1 MVALGE
7 TSLFYVIADLDVSAS
22 LAWGM
27 YGINLVN
34 FSQTQFFI
42 MIRTLGRSAMSVVF
56 ELGEITLFSW
66 GALRGFF
73 MQPSKLAK
81 LTLGIHEVGV
91 RCLPIIATVGLFT
104 GLVMGL
110 QLYYTLVKFGAE
122 SALGTAV
129 ALSLI
134 RELGPVLTALMVVGQ
149 AGSAMASELGI
160 QRNDEQIDALQT
172 MSIDPLGFLVGPR
185 LLATL
190 ICFPILTAIF
200 DLIGI
205 FGGYLTGSVL
215 LNVDSGVYWN
225 RVFESV
231 TWADVQGGYI
241 KALVFGLLTI
251 SICAYRGYNTH
262 RKASFPGV
270 RGVSESATRAVV
282 WSSVA
287 VLAADYLITS
297 FLL

>member
-1 MVALGE
+1 MV
-7 TSLFYVIADLDVSAS
+7 SL
-22 LAWGM
+22 
-27 YGINLVN
+27 
-34 FSQTQFFI
+34 
-42 MIRTLGRSAMSVVF
+42 LGRTVLTVVH
-56 ELGEITLFSW
+56 ELGEISLFGS
-66 GALRGFF
+66 GSIVAFFRMRGRF
-73 MQPSKLAK
+73 SKLVIA
-81 LTLGIHEVGV
+81 IQEIGV
-91 RCLPIIATVGLFT
+91 RCFPIVATVGLFT

-110 QLYYTLVKFGAE
+110 QLYYTLVKFGAQ

-172 MSIDPLGFLVGPR
+172 MSIDPRGFLVGPR
-185 LLATL
+185 LVAGL
-190 ICFPILTAIF
+190 ICFPMLVAIF
-200 DLIGI
+200 DLVGI

-215 LNVDSGVYWN
+215 LNVDAGVYWN

-231 TWADVQGGYI
+231 GWADVQGGFI
-241 KALVFGLLTI
+241 KALIFGLLTMT
-251 SICAYRGYNTH
+251 ICAYRGYNTH

-282 WSSVA
+282 WSSVS
-287 VLAADYLITS
+287 VLAADYVITS

>member
-1 MVALGE
+1 
-7 TSLFYVIADLDVSAS
+7 
-22 LAWGM
+22 
-27 YGINLVN
+27 
-34 FSQTQFFI
+34 
-42 MIRTLGRSAMSVVF
+42 MISTLGRTFLTIVY
-56 ELGEITLFSW
+56 ELGEISVFGG
-66 GALRGFF
+66 GALCRFF
-73 MQPSKLAK
+73 GLKHRWMKLVYS
-81 LTLGIHEVGV
+81 IHEIGV
-91 RCLPIIATVGLFT
+91 RCFPIVAIVGLFT

-149 AGSAMASELGI
+149 AGSALASELGI

-172 MSIDPLGFLVGPR
+172 MSIDPLGYLVGPR
-185 LLATL
+185 LLAAL
-190 ICFPILTAIF
+190 VCFPMLTAVF
-200 DLIGI
+200 NLIGI
-205 FGGYLTGSVL
+205 FGGYVTGCL
-215 LNVDSGVYWN
+215 LLHVDAGVYWN

-231 TWADVQGGYI
+231 DWSDVRGGFI
-241 KALVFGLLTI
+241 KSLVFGLVTI
-251 SICAYRGYNTH
+251 MICAYRGFNTH

-282 WSSVA
+282 WSSVM
-287 VLAADYLITS
+287 VLALDYLITS

>member
-1 MVALGE
+1 M
-7 TSLFYVIADLDVSAS
+7 
-22 LAWGM
+22 
-27 YGINLVN
+27 
-34 FSQTQFFI
+34 
-42 MIRTLGRSAMSVVF
+42 VF
-56 ELGEITLFSW
+56 ELGELSLFSL
-66 GALRGFF
+66 GAVRGFF
-73 MQPSKLAK
+73 RQRNRLAK
-81 LTLGIHEVGV
+81 LALAIHEIGL
-91 RCLPIIATVGLFT
+91 RCLPIVFIVGLFT

-149 AGSAMASELGI
+149 AGSALASELGI
-160 QRNDEQIDALQT
+160 QRNDEQIDALKT
-172 MSIDPLGFLVGPR
+172 MSIDPRGYLVGAR
-185 LLATL
+185 LLAAL
-190 ICFPILTAIF
+190 ICFPILTAVF

-215 LNVDSGVYWN
+215 LNVDGGVYWN

-241 KALVFGLLTI
+241 KALVFGFLTI
-251 SICAYRGYNTH
+251 SICAFRGFNTH
-262 RKASFPGV
+262 RKAAYPGV

-282 WSSVA
+282 WSSVS

>member
-1 MVALGE
+1 
-7 TSLFYVIADLDVSAS
+7 
-22 LAWGM
+22 
-27 YGINLVN
+27 
-34 FSQTQFFI
+34 
-42 MIRTLGRSAMSVVF
+42 MIRTLGRSALSVVY
-56 ELGEITLFSW
+56 ELGEMTVFGF
-66 GALRGFF
+66 GAVVGYFGQRHRA
-73 MQPSKLAK
+73 AK
-81 LTLGIHEVGV
+81 LIQAIHEIGV
-91 RCLPIIATVGLFT
+91 RCFPIVATVGLFT

-149 AGSAMASELGI
+149 AGSALASELGI
-160 QRNDEQIDALQT
+160 QRNDEQIDALET

-185 LLATL
+185 LVATL
-190 ICFPILTAIF
+190 ICFPILTAVF

-205 FGGYLTGSVL
+205 FGGYLTGSLL
-215 LNVDSGVYWN
+215 LNVDAGVYWN

-231 TWADVQGGYI
+231 TWADVRGGYI

-251 SICAYRGYNTH
+251 TICAYRGYNTH

-282 WSSVA
+282 WSSVT

>member
-1 MVALGE
+1 MVA
-7 TSLFYVIADLDVSAS
+7 
-22 LAWGM
+22 
-27 YGINLVN
+27 
-34 FSQTQFFI
+34 
-42 MIRTLGRSAMSVVF
+42 
-56 ELGEITLFSW
+56 ELGEISLFSL
-66 GALRGFF
+66 GALRGFLV
-73 MQPSKLAK
+73 QRSRLGKLMLA
-81 LTLGIHEVGV
+81 IHEIGV
-91 RCLPIIATVGLFT
+91 RCFPIVAVVGLFT

-129 ALSLI
+129 SLSLI

-160 QRNDEQIDALQT
+160 QRNNEQIDALQT

-185 LLATL
+185 LVATL
-190 ICFPILTAIF
+190 ICFPILTAFF

-215 LNVDSGVYWN
+215 LNVESGVYWN
-225 RVFESV
+225 RVYESV

-241 KALVFGLLTI
+241 KALFFGLVTI

-262 RKASFPGV
+262 RKSSYPGV

-282 WSSVA
+282 WSSVT

>member
-1 MVALGE
+1 
-7 TSLFYVIADLDVSAS
+7 
-22 LAWGM
+22 
-27 YGINLVN
+27 
-34 FSQTQFFI
+34 
-42 MIRTLGRSAMSVVF
+42 MIHYLGRTALASVN
-56 ELGEITLFSW
+56 ELGEISLF
-66 GALRGFF
+66 GLRSLAGYFG
-73 MQPSKLAK
+73 QPRRLPKLVSA
-81 LTLGIHEVGV
+81 IHEIGL
-91 RCLPIIATVGLFT
+91 RCVAIVLIVGLFT

-110 QLYYTLVKFGAE
+110 QLYYTMVKFGAE

-129 ALSLI
+129 SLSLI
-134 RELGPVLTALMVVGQ
+134 RELGPVLTALMIVGQ

-160 QRNDEQIDALQT
+160 QRNDEQIDALET
-172 MSIDPLGFLVGPR
+172 MGIHPEGFLVGPR
-185 LLATL
+185 LLAAL
-190 ICFPILTAIF
+190 ICFPILTAGF

-225 RVFESV
+225 RAYESV
-231 TWADVQGGYI
+231 QWIDVKGGFI
-241 KALVFGLLTI
+241 KALAFGLLTMC
-251 SICAYRGYNTH
+251 ICTYRGFHTH

-282 WSSVA
+282 WSSVT

>member
-1 MVALGE
+1 M
-7 TSLFYVIADLDVSAS
+7 IA
-22 LAWGM
+22 
-27 YGINLVN
+27 
-34 FSQTQFFI
+34 
-42 MIRTLGRSAMSVVF
+42 TLGRAILGVVHA
-56 ELGEITLFSW
+56 LGAFTGF
-66 GALRGFF
+66 ALCSLLAYVR
-73 MQPSKLAK
+73 QRRRLQKLVFA
-81 LTLGIHEVGV
+81 IHEIGV
-91 RCLPIIATVGLFT
+91 RCLAIVAIVGLFT

-122 SALGTAV
+122 TALGTAV

-149 AGSAMASELGI
+149 AGSALASELGI

-172 MSIDPLGFLVGPR
+172 MRIDPLGYLVGPR
-185 LLATL
+185 LVAAL

-205 FGGYLTGSVL
+205 AGGFVTGSL
-215 LNVDSGVYWN
+215 LLHVEGGVYWS

-231 TWADVQGGYI
+231 SWADVGGGFV
-241 KALVFGLLTI
+241 KALVFGFLTI
-251 SICAYRGYNTH
+251 AICAFRGYHTD
-262 RKASFPGV
+262 RMASLAGV

-282 WSSVA
+282 WSSVT

>member
-1 MVALGE
+1 
-7 TSLFYVIADLDVSAS
+7 
-22 LAWGM
+22 
-27 YGINLVN
+27 
-34 FSQTQFFI
+34 
-42 MIRTLGRSAMSVVF
+42 MIRTLGRSALGVVS
-56 ELGEITLFSW
+56 ELGEISMF
-66 GALRGFF
+66 GFAALRGFF
-73 MQPSKLAK
+73 AQRRRLSKLIVA
-81 LTLGIHEVGV
+81 IHEIGV
-91 RCLPIIATVGLFT
+91 RCFPIVATVGLFT

-160 QRNDEQIDALQT
+160 QRNDEQIDALHT
-172 MSIDPLGFLVGPR
+172 MSIDPTGYLVGPR
-185 LLATL
+185 LLAAVL
-190 ICFPILTAIF
+190 CFPLLTAIF

-215 LNVDSGVYWN
+215 LNVDAGVYWN

-231 TWADVQGGYI
+231 SFEDVQGGFI
-241 KALVFGLLTI
+241 KALVFGLVTI
-251 SICAYRGYNTH
+251 LICAYRGFNTH

-282 WSSVA
+282 CSSVT

>member
-1 MVALGE
+1 MISALG
-7 TSLFYVIADLDVSAS
+7 
-22 LAWGM
+22 
-27 YGINLVN
+27 
-34 FSQTQFFI
+34 
-42 MIRTLGRSAMSVVF
+42 RTFLTTVY
-56 ELGEITLFSW
+56 ELGEISVFGS
-66 GALRGFF
+66 GALCRFF
-73 MQPSKLAK
+73 GQRHRMVKLVRAV
-81 LTLGIHEVGV
+81 HEIGV
-91 RCLPIIATVGLFT
+91 RCFAIVAIVGLFT

-134 RELGPVLTALMVVGQ
+134 RELGPVLTALMIVGQ
-149 AGSAMASELGI
+149 AGSALASELGI

-172 MSIDPLGFLVGPR
+172 MSIDPLGYLVGPR
-185 LLATL
+185 LLAAL
-190 ICFPILTAIF
+190 VCFPMLTAVF

-205 FGGYLTGSVL
+205 FGGYITGCL
-215 LNVDSGVYWN
+215 LLHVDAGVYWN

-231 TWADVQGGYI
+231 DWSDVQGGFI
-241 KALVFGLLTI
+241 KSLVFGLITI
-251 SICAYRGYNTH
+251 MICAYRGFNTH

-282 WSSVA
+282 WSSVM
-287 VLAADYLITS
+287 VLALDYLITS

>member
-1 MVALGE
+1 
-7 TSLFYVIADLDVSAS
+7 
-22 LAWGM
+22 
-27 YGINLVN
+27 
-34 FSQTQFFI
+34 
-42 MIRTLGRSAMSVVF
+42 MIRTFGRSALIVVH
-56 ELGEITLFSW
+56 ELGEISLF
-66 GALRGFF
+66 GAGAVRGFF
-73 MQPSKLAK
+73 GQRHRIAK
-81 LTLGIHEVGV
+81 LIVATHEIGV
-91 RCLPIIATVGLFT
+91 RCFPIVAIVGLFT

-110 QLYYTLVKFGAE
+110 QLYYTLVKFGGE
-122 SALGTAV
+122 SALGMAV

-172 MSIDPLGFLVGPR
+172 MSIDPRGYLVGPR
-185 LLATL
+185 LLAAL
-190 ICFPILTAIF
+190 FCFPMLTAVF

-205 FGGYLTGSVL
+205 FGGYVTGSL
-215 LNVDSGVYWN
+215 LLHVDSGVYWN

-231 TWADVQGGYI
+231 SWADVRGGFI
-241 KALVFGLLTI
+241 KAVVFGLVTMA
-251 SICAYRGYNTH
+251 ICTYRGFNTH

-282 WSSVA
+282 WSSVM
-287 VLAADYLITS
+287 VLATDYLITS

>member
-1 MVALGE
+1 
-7 TSLFYVIADLDVSAS
+7 
-22 LAWGM
+22 
-27 YGINLVN
+27 
-34 FSQTQFFI
+34 
-42 MIRTLGRSAMSVVF
+42 MIRTLGRSALSVVF
-56 ELGEITLFSW
+56 ELGEISVFGF
-66 GALRGFF
+66 GAVAGFF
-73 MQPSKLAK
+73 VQRNRMAK
-81 LTLGIHEVGV
+81 LIQAIHEIGV
-91 RCLPIIATVGLFT
+91 RCFPIIATVGLFT

-185 LLATL
+185 LVATL
-190 ICFPILTAIF
+190 ICFPILTAVF

-215 LNVDSGVYWN
+215 LNVDAGVYWN
-225 RVFESV
+225 RVYESV
-231 TWADVQGGYI
+231 TWTDVQGGYI

-251 SICAYRGYNTH
+251 AICAYRGYNTH

-282 WSSVA
+282 WSSVT

>member
-1 MVALGE
+1 
-7 TSLFYVIADLDVSAS
+7 
-22 LAWGM
+22 
-27 YGINLVN
+27 
-34 FSQTQFFI
+34 
-42 MIRTLGRSAMSVVF
+42 MIRSLGQSTLSVVY
-56 ELGEITLFSW
+56 ELGELSLFIW

-73 MQPSKLAK
+73 RQRCRMAK
-81 LTLGIHEVGV
+81 LVLAIHEIGV
-91 RCLPIIATVGLFT
+91 RCLPIVLTVGLFT

-160 QRNDEQIDALQT
+160 QRNDEQIDALET

-185 LLATL
+185 LVATV

-200 DLIGI
+200 DLVGI

-215 LNVDSGVYWN
+215 LNVDAGVYWN

-231 TWADVQGGYI
+231 TWADVQGGFI
-241 KALVFGLLTI
+241 KALVFGLITI

-282 WSSVA
+282 WSSVS

>member
-1 MVALGE
+1 
-7 TSLFYVIADLDVSAS
+7 
-22 LAWGM
+22 
-27 YGINLVN
+27 
-34 FSQTQFFI
+34 
-42 MIRTLGRSAMSVVF
+42 MIRSLGRSALSVVF
-56 ELGEITLFSW
+56 ELGEISVFGC
-66 GALRGFF
+66 GAVGGFF
-73 MQPSKLAK
+73 GQRHRLAK
-81 LTLGIHEVGV
+81 LIQAVHEIGV
-91 RCLPIIATVGLFT
+91 RCCPIVATVGLFT

-172 MSIDPLGFLVGPR
+172 MSIDPLGYLVGPR
-185 LLATL
+185 LVATL
-190 ICFPILTAIF
+190 ICFPVLTAVF

-205 FGGYLTGSVL
+205 LGGYLTGSVL
-215 LNVDSGVYWN
+215 LNVDAGVYWN

-231 TWADVQGGYI
+231 TWADVRGGYI
-241 KALVFGLLTI
+241 KALVFGLLTLA
-251 SICAYRGYNTH
+251 ICAYRGYNTH

-282 WSSVA
+282 WSSVT

>member
-1 MVALGE
+1 
-7 TSLFYVIADLDVSAS
+7 
-22 LAWGM
+22 
-27 YGINLVN
+27 
-34 FSQTQFFI
+34 
-42 MIRTLGRSAMSVVF
+42 MIRAFGRSALTVVY
-56 ELGEITLFSW
+56 ELGEISLFGLS
-66 GALRGFF
+66 ALRGFAG
-73 MQPSKLAK
+73 QRHRLSK
-81 LTLGIHEVGV
+81 LTLAIHEIGV
-91 RCLPIIATVGLFT
+91 RCLPIVLTVGLFT

-134 RELGPVLTALMVVGQ
+134 RELGPVLTALMIVGQ

-172 MSIDPLGFLVGPR
+172 MSIDPKGYLVGPR
-185 LLATL
+185 LVAAL
-190 ICFPILTAIF
+190 ICFPLLTAIF

-215 LNVDSGVYWN
+215 LNVDAGVYWN

-231 TWADVQGGYI
+231 TWHDVRGGFV
-241 KALVFGLLTI
+241 KALAFGLLTI
-251 SICAYRGYNTH
+251 SICAYRGFNTH

-282 WSSVA
+282 WSSVG
-287 VLAADYLITS
+287 VLGVDYLITS

>member
-1 MVALGE
+1 
-7 TSLFYVIADLDVSAS
+7 
-22 LAWGM
+22 
-27 YGINLVN
+27 
-34 FSQTQFFI
+34 
-42 MIRTLGRSAMSVVF
+42 
-56 ELGEITLFSW
+56 
-66 GALRGFF
+66 
-73 MQPSKLAK
+73 
-81 LTLGIHEVGV
+81 
-91 RCLPIIATVGLFT
+91 
-104 GLVMGL
+104 MGL
-110 QLYYTLVKFGAE
+110 QLYYTLVKFGGE

-172 MSIDPLGFLVGPR
+172 MSIDPKGYLVGPR
-185 LLATL
+185 LLAAL
-190 ICFPILTAIF
+190 FCFPMLTAVF

-205 FGGYLTGSVL
+205 FGGYVTGSL
-215 LNVDSGVYWN
+215 LLHVDGGVYWN

-231 TWADVQGGYI
+231 SWADVRGGFI
-241 KALVFGLLTI
+241 KAVVFGLVTMA
-251 SICAYRGYNTH
+251 ICTYRGFNTH

-282 WSSVA
+282 WSSVI
-287 VLAADYLITS
+287 VLATDYLITS

>member
-1 MVALGE
+1 
-7 TSLFYVIADLDVSAS
+7 
-22 LAWGM
+22 
-27 YGINLVN
+27 
-34 FSQTQFFI
+34 
-42 MIRTLGRSAMSVVF
+42 MIRTLGKLALGTVG
-56 ELGEITLFSW
+56 ELGEISLFGLSS
-66 GALRGFF
+66 LRGYAA
-73 MQPSKLAK
+73 QRHRLVKLVTA
-81 LTLGIHEVGV
+81 IHEIGV
-91 RCLPIIATVGLFT
+91 RCTPIVATVGLFT

-172 MSIDPLGFLVGPR
+172 MSIDPKGYLVGPR
-185 LLATL
+185 LVAAL
-190 ICFPILTAIF
+190 ICFPMLTAIF
-200 DLIGI
+200 DLVGI

-231 TWADVQGGYI
+231 TWADVRA
-241 KALVFGLLTI
+241 ALLRRL
-251 SICAYRGYNTH
+251 
-262 RKASFPGV
+262 
-270 RGVSESATRAVV
+270 
-282 WSSVA
+282 SSGC
-287 VLAADYLITS
+287 
-297 FLL
+297 